1 MVLQEMTK
9 ERRRQYKQNVL
20 NKHGEHYFQRRVILY
35 RNMKNG
41 TMPTPRVIEKYKLTD
56 EELDKLRENFVDR
69 TEQQMLKRLNNQ
81 RNKIVNKIV
90 NKIDT
95 LDITDE
101 IIEILTSTKVSS

>member
-41 TMPTPRVIEKYKLTD
+41 TMPTPRVIDKYKLTD

-69 TEQQMLKRLNNQ
+69 TEQRMLNQLNNV
-81 RNKIVNKIV
+81 VNKMV
-90 NKIDT
+90 DKIDT
-95 LDITDE
+95 LNIKDE
-101 IIEILTSTKVSS
+101 IIDKLTGTKVSS

>member
-9 ERRRQYKQNVL
+9 ERRLQYKQNVL

-41 TMPTPRVIEKYKLTD
+41 TMPTPRVIDKYKLTD

-69 TEQQMLKRLNNQ
+69 TEQRMLNQLNNV
-81 RNKIVNKIV
+81 VNKMV
-90 NKIDT
+90 DKIDT
-95 LDITDE
+95 LNIKDE
-101 IIEILTSTKVSS
+101 IIDKLTGTKVSS